1 MSIVTGQNTP
11 DIEATARTVLATA
24 IAAAGR
30 SDAALAEAERARSL
44 MRESP
49 NVMARLAVTIAGSRI
64 QAVAR
69 PAQAKEAVARLENAE
84 AEASRLDLAL
94 LRFEAALA
102 LAEIAARS
110 NHPDGDARLAALE
123 RDARSRGFG
132 LIASRA
138 ADARRA
144 APK

>member
-1 MSIVTGQNTP
+1 
-11 DIEATARTVLATA
+11 
-24 IAAAGR
+24 
-30 SDAALAEAERARSL
+30 
-44 MRESP
+44 
-49 NVMARLAVTIAGSRI
+49 MARLEDG
-64 QAVAR
+64 
-69 PAQAKEAVARLENAE
+69 E
-84 AEASRLDLAL
+84 AEASRLELAL

-110 NHPDGDARLAALE
+110 NYPDGDARLATLE
-123 RDARSRGFG
+123 QDARSRGFG